1 MNRRF
6 AMSVFLLLLGLPV
19 IRPQIRDMQWSLILI
34 QADFCSFQSGTLAS
48 NVLLT

>member
-1 MNRRF
+1 MNQRF
-6 AMSVFLLLLGLPV
+6 AMSVFLLFLGLPV
-19 IRPQIRDMQWSLILI
+19 IRPQIRDMQWSLI